1 MDLVPKAAPTVCGTL
16 VSNLRGVRER
26 SRRRPRGKQGKGRG
40 ALTCCEGIVG
50 RGMFCLV
57 QEAGG
62 VNTCMRVRVRACV
75 CGGGVQAGARGGC
88 DVPTELTEEAE
99 RG

>member
-16 VSNLRGVRER
+16 VSNLCGVRER
-26 SRRRPRGKQGKGRG
+26 SRRRPRGKQGKGRE
-40 ALTCCEGIVG
+40 ALTCCEGIVA

-62 VNTCMRVRVRACV
+62 VNRCMRVRVRACAV
-75 CGGGVQAGARGGC
+75 AEFRQELEG
-88 DVPTELTEEAE
+88 DVTCL
-99 RG
+99 RS